1 MSNDININD
10 LENEVKE
17 EFDTDTAFDAEKEYP
32 NDAEEIERSDE
43 DDTSDGDLVTLL
55 TSMAVKEFS
64 LLSQMRGTDRVN

>member
-43 DDTSDGDLVTLL
+43 DDTSDGDLVGDPTD
-55 TSMAVKEFS
+55 FNG
-64 LLSQMRGTDRVN
+64 SQGVQFVIPDEEN